1 MNLLLPPGIA
11 GIIFIITGAIESGD
25 HSDTDLL
32 GGLAVFPYILVVSYL
47 YAIIPSAICTSLMEY
62 LYRRRSL
69 SPNSRK
75 ALYASALCGTLASLI
90 MASPFFIASLT
101 GGLGSKPENQGHDN
115 LRSLVILLALGTTT
129 GLLTGVV
136 IKLTAERGL
145 RLRAN
150 K

>member
-1 MNLLLPPGIA
+1 MNLLLPSGIA

-32 GGLAVFPYILVVSYL
+32 GGLAMFPYILVVSYL

-75 ALYASALCGTLASLI
+75 ALYVSALCGTLASLI

-101 GGLGSKPENQGHDN
+101 GGLGSKPENQGTINELSPMLGPDFTAAFKT
-115 LRSLVILLALGTTT
+115 LLMLATSRKSK
-129 GLLTGVV
+129 VDC
-136 IKLTAERGL
+136 
-145 RLRAN
+145 
-150 K
+150 